1 MKFIIKGKPAQ
12 APSTI
17 EGPRRKTPLERAA
30 VKASAEREDPVEKAA
45 KVVETAVDRLAKIN
59 PELAEKKRFLRDET
73 AKQETT
79 MRDMHDT
86 GHWFCVNAESR
97 AQKEG
102 LLKALGLF
110 ETHDKYLS
118 ALDVAALLAS
128 LLEAPEEERA
138 AAVAALDALLAE
150 PAPRFAT
157 PKQSKRLLA
166 LTRR

>member
-1 MKFIIKGKPAQ
+1 MKFIIQGKPAP
-12 APSTI
+12 APTTI
-17 EGPRRKTPLERAA
+17 EGPRKKTPLERLAA
-30 VKASAEREDPVEKAA
+30 KTAAEREDPAEKAA
-45 KVVETAVDRLAKIN
+45 AVVETAVDRMAKIDAVM
-59 PELAEKKRFLRDET
+59 AEKKRFLRDET
-73 AKQETT
+73 AKQEST